1 MSAGNPISHSPR
13 RRSVSMI
20 DVARM
25 AGVSHQTVSRVL
37 NNPEKVREKTRR
49 AVEDAIAKTGY
60 RRNENARALKSGVP
74 NTLGI
79 LVPSTTQYGP
89 TELLWAIERAAAD
102 AGYSVKLS
110 LLSGRSESA
119 INTAIDRLLAS
130 DVALIFICAAESWVE
145 PAVRVSVDLPIVDVG
160 SVEPSISGISTVD
173 IDQDEGV
180 RALMRHL
187 RDEGATRIDH
197 IAGPEG
203 WYSADARLAGWRAA
217 QADYSLT
224 AGHLY
229 RGDWTESSGY
239 HFGSQIAMDLPSA
252 VFAGNDQ
259 MALGLIRSL
268 HERGIRVPEDVKV
281 VGYDNIA
288 LGEYTIP
295 SLTTVD
301 QDFDELGRLAVQQA
315 VSVLHGEQ
323 PRFVYTHPRL
333 IIRESSTKR
342 VNE

>member
-1 MSAGNPISHSPR
+1 
-13 RRSVSMI
+13 MI

-60 RRNENARALKSGVP
+60 RRNENARVLKSGVP
-74 NTLGI
+74 STLGI
-79 LVPSTTQYGP
+79 LVPSASQYGP
-89 TELLWAIERAAAD
+89 TEILWSIERAAAD
-102 AGYSVKLS
+102 AGYSTKLS

-119 INTAIDRLLAS
+119 VNEAIDRLLAN

-145 PAVRVSVDLPIVDVG
+145 PAVRVSVDLPIIDIG
-160 SVEPSISGISTVD
+160 CTESSIPGVSTVD
-173 IDQDEGV
+173 IDQPEGV
-180 RALMRHL
+180 RAMMRHL

-203 WYSADARLAGWRAA
+203 WYSADARLTGWREA
-217 QADYSLT
+217 QADFALI

-229 RGDWTESSGY
+229 RGDWSEESGY
-239 HFGSQIAMDLPSA
+239 RAGNLIAQDLPSA

-259 MALGLIRSL
+259 MALGLIRAL
-268 HERGIRVPEDVKV
+268 HEHGIRVPEDVRV
-281 VGYDNIA
+281 AGYDNIA
-288 LGEYTIP
+288 VGEYTIP

-301 QDFDELGRLAVQQA
+301 QDFEELGRIAVRQA
-315 VSVLHGEQ
+315 VAVLNGEGSHSVL
-323 PRFVYTHPRL
+323 THPRL
-333 IIRESSTKR
+333 VIRESSTR
-342 VNE
+342 RAVDAGE